1 MPLEKSSDEL
11 PYICVPSRQPEG
23 RRPGVSMWKG
33 GISMSMGTVIWI
45 LTIVICAVFMW
56 ISWKVKDDA
65 NVSFSNQHPLAKAD

>member
-1 MPLEKSSDEL
+1 
-11 PYICVPSRQPEG
+11 
-23 RRPGVSMWKG
+23 
-33 GISMSMGTVIWI
+33 MSMGTVIWI